1 MADLIKPAA
10 VDAYNAD
17 VVGDKTGAIAALTA
31 ILGAAVPKASLSVV
45 YTDRANRLLV
55 VTDGTTHLAAKLRD
69 GSWHVSLVRF
79 QDGQWT
85 LVKEVHSLV
94 ELGEALA

>member
-10 VDAYNAD
+10 IEAYSAD
-17 VVGDKTGAIAALTA
+17 VVADKTGAIAALTA
-31 ILGAAVPKASLSVV
+31 ILGATVPKASLSIA
-45 YTDRANRLLV
+45 YTDRVNRLLV
-55 VTDGTTHLAAKLRD
+55 ITDGTTHLAAKLKD
-69 GSWHVSLVRF
+69 GAWKVSLVRF

-85 LVKEVHSLV
+85 LVREVHSLV